1 MPNDSHFRAGGHG
14 GPGGQGYPHG
24 TGGPGGPGLGPNV
37 HIIAQQLTV
46 TNLQATLAVE
56 QRLIQASQSGVQC
69 PPPSRIFQG
78 RRDILDRMHQ
88 CFSSEKDS
96 QKIYV
101 LHGLGGAG
109 KTQIA
114 LQFIKESSSR

>member
-14 GPGGQGYPHG
+14 GPGGQGHLYG
-24 TGGPGGPGLGPNV
+24 TGGPGGTGLGPTV
-37 HIIAQQLTV
+37 HISAQQLTV

-56 QRLIQASQSGVQC
+56 QTFIQASQIAIHC

-78 RRDILDRMHQ
+78 RADILEKMGYF
-88 CFSSEKDS
+88 FSSD
-96 QKIYV
+96 QKTQKVYV
-101 LHGLGGAG
+101 LYGLGGAG

-114 LQFIKESSSR
+114 LQFIKESSAR